1 MRRAAWLETVRQ
13 DLRFAVRVL
22 RRSPG
27 FTATAVILLALG
39 IGVNTA
45 IFSVISS
52 VFLRPMPFPEP
63 DRLVLLWEDFSAS
76 GGPTR
81 TEASPAD
88 YAEWKARNRSL
99 ADIAVMIGTTYNLTG
114 SFANYGVNQDH
125 RFNLSFT
132 LAGVGTF
139 SNLFG
144 AFGGQNR

>member
-13 DLRFAVRVL
+13 DLRFAMRVL

-27 FTATAVILLALG
+27 FTATAVLLLALG

-63 DRLVLLWEDFSAS
+63 DRLVLMWEDFSAS

-88 YAEWKARNRSL
+88 YAEWKARNRSP

-114 SFANYGVNQDH
+114 SGEPEKLQGSRTSA
-125 RFNLSFT
+125 
-132 LAGVGTF
+132 
-139 SNLFG
+139 NLFALLG
-144 AFGGQNR
+144 MQAVIGRTLQP